1 MSSLWHFSIT
11 NNDDTSNLDE
21 ATEILDVVMA
31 YHSRANEIFYGFRQH
46 GEGFTIEGFVDF
58 GVDMVENEVQDLLP
72 GFEVRMLAFIHDAIC
87 LCDELCH
94 NCIYTKHGVAWDH
107 DYIEFV
113 VDQHDNNL
121 DEDHNQNA

>member
-1 MSSLWHFSIT
+1 MTSFWRFSFT
-11 NNDDTSNLDE
+11 NNDDTSNVDE

-31 YHSRANEIFYGFRQH
+31 HHSRTNEIFYGFRCH

-58 GVDMVENEVQDLLP
+58 GVDINENEVQDLLP
-72 GFEVRMLAFIHDAIC
+72 GFEGRMIAHFHDAIC
-87 LCDELCH
+87 LGEELCH
-94 NCIYTKHGVAWDH
+94 NCIYTKHSVAWEH

-121 DEDHNQNA
+121 D